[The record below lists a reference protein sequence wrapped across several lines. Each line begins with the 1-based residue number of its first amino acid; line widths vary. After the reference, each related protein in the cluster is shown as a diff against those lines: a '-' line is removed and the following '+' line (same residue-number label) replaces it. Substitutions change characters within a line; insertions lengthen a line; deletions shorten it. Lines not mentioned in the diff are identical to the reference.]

1 MQEATAPISFREAL
15 AIGFRKKWTILAVML
30 LPLLLAIVALF
41 VLTPVYMAETSLV
54 VKTGRE
60 YLAGSDGENAMTA
73 PTSTK
78 QEEVNSEV
86 AIMTERALIEQVIN
100 QVGLASLYPS
110 IVANPPWSGTV
121 MDAAVAKF
129 SHDLTV
135 DPVKLSNVIDVSF
148 EHTDK
153 NLAVR
158 VLDLLIRTF
167 QAKHAEVYTTDRAG
181 VYEQGLKQDLQDLSR
196 LEQQR
201 QRIKIENHVYDVD
214 QQRNAYIN
222 QLVDAEDHLQD
233 LSSQATSLSE
243 RVRYLRHVRTE
254 VPSVTRAT
262 NTTNADEMAYAQNQM
277 SDLKRTETALLA
289 RYSPNHPQVRQVE
302 DEITALQ
309 VRMATLNQSFTSV
322 QTTPDPLA
330 QQVDQELVQDNA
342 ELAPLADEVTSYRK
356 LVETIKSELTGLETT
371 DTQLRAVQANIDTLN
386 DNLKTMREHYE
397 QARALDDMDRA
408 KMVSVSQ
415 VEPAVAA
422 DKPVKPVKI
431 LFLGGGLLL
440 GLLAAAGVVV
450 FSIATNN
457 VFVTAASAERV
468 LNLPVLMTVPR
479 LTIAAQPR
487 RAAIT

>member
-1 MQEATAPISFREAL
+1 
-15 AIGFRKKWTILAVML
+15 
-30 LPLLLAIVALF
+30 
-41 VLTPVYMAETSLV
+41 
-54 VKTGRE
+54 
-60 YLAGSDGENAMTA
+60 
-73 PTSTK
+73 
-78 QEEVNSEV
+78 
-86 AIMTERALIEQVIN
+86 
-100 QVGLASLYPS
+100 
-110 IVANPPWSGTV
+110 
-121 MDAAVAKF
+121 
-129 SHDLTV
+129 
-135 DPVKLSNVIDVSF
+135 
-148 EHTDK
+148 
-153 NLAVR
+153 
-158 VLDLLIRTF
+158 
-167 QAKHAEVYTTDRAG
+167 
-181 VYEQGLKQDLQDLSR
+181 
-196 LEQQR
+196 
-201 QRIKIENHVYDVD
+201 
-214 QQRNAYIN
+214 
-222 QLVDAEDHLQD
+222 
-233 LSSQATSLSE
+233 
-243 RVRYLRHVRTE
+243 
-254 VPSVTRAT
+254 
-262 NTTNADEMAYAQNQM
+262 
-277 SDLKRTETALLA
+277 
-289 RYSPNHPQVRQVE
+289 
-302 DEITALQ
+302 
-309 VRMATLNQSFTSV
+309 TSV